1 MALPVLRLRGAV
13 ILFSP
18 GTGLVRAFGKP
29 GPPSSQCSLLP
40 ETMKDAAKKH
50 GVPRA
55 LVLTAEMAHQDPRVS
70 WNLDVLSCHYDVTI
84 APATACAARANIPF
98 YRQWQVLNCGRT
110 RDHSVR
116 SMLVDT
122 SRILLCLPGL
132 LRILIRELVRN
143 PRVMREIRECASLRT
158 GHPAWFFSIGR
169 CLKMHVAVWFAIR
182 RTRYDLVWC
191 HEFIMVPTALRYR
204 QRYPRCRIVWDEH
217 EIEIIPPLRYGQTKI
232 AEAVDAFVSV
242 SEPIME
248 HQKRHLPALKG
259 KAFCV
264 PNIPTASQPLSPRQV
279 NAPIRWV
286 IVGMESPHL
295 ISALHNFL
303 SVWQRH
309 APKHCSLDCF
319 IMQNSHLAYQQ
330 SHAFKDTKVPNVTF
344 RKPLPHD
351 LLAQEL
357 RSYDVGVV
365 PYALRGLF
373 RQASPN
379 KIGEYIHAGLAV
391 LLNADLEW
399 YGRIVTDLGCGIV
412 ANLSD
417 DEAAGVAIRRLS
429 DPELVTTLKQRA
441 CKAAATSWNY
451 ESMVKPLFLHLD
463 QTSYDNKGQNS

>member
-1 MALPVLRLRGAV
+1 MRRRL
-13 ILFSP
+13 
-18 GTGLVRAFGKP
+18 K
-29 GPPSSQCSLLP
+29 
-40 ETMKDAAKKH
+40 
-50 GVPRA
+50 A
-55 LVLTAEMAHQDPRVS
+55 LVLTAEMAHQDPRVT
-70 WNLDVLSCHYDVTI
+70 WNLDVLSCNYDVTI
-84 APATACAARANIPF
+84 APATACGSRANIPF
-98 YRQWQVLNCGRT
+98 YRKWHVLNCGRL
-110 RDHSVR
+110 RDRSIRSVFLNAIR
-116 SMLVDT
+116 MM
-122 SRILLCLPGL
+122 LCLPRL
-132 LRILIRELVRN
+132 LLVPVRTLLAGPMIFWEILQYPSSRK
-143 PRVMREIRECASLRT
+143 T
-158 GHPAWFFSIGR
+158 DPAWFFSVGR
-169 CLKMHVAVWFAIR
+169 CLKMHVAVWFAIH

-191 HEFIMVPTALRYR
+191 HEFIMVPTALRYQLR
-204 QRYPRCRIVWDEH
+204 HPQCRIVWDEH
-217 EIEIIPPLRYGQTKI
+217 EIGIIPPLRYSQTKI

-248 HQKRHLPALKG
+248 HQTRHLPALKG

-264 PNIPTASQPLSPRQV
+264 PNIPTASQPLSPRRV

-295 ISALHNFL
+295 ISALHNFF

-330 SHAFKDTKVPNVTF
+330 SHAFKETELPNIVF

-412 ANLSD
+412 ANLFD

-429 DPELVTTLKQRA
+429 DPELVATLKQRA
-441 CKAAATSWNY
+441 CKAAAMSWNY
-451 ESMVKPLFLHLD
+451 EAKVKPVLLHLD
-463 QTSYDNKGQNS
+463 KINCDNKGQNS